1 MITQEFNLNM
11 IPDSEPV
18 VVHVNQCDQ
27 GTGRL
32 IAHLYHNDNP
42 YTPTNATA
50 IIQGTKPDKK
60 GFGYSDVTI
69 SGNTVTANLTE
80 QMTAVPGEV
89 RTQFVITDGYGVTGT
104 FAFILKVQASALD
117 ADTDTSETE
126 IPGIIDAARQSAHQA
141 AASAAAAALSE
152 QHAKSSE
159 DAALLSEQ
167 HAKASEDAALLSE
180 QHASAS
186 EQAAGTS
193 ESNAEA
199 WAVGE
204 RGGEPVPSTDPTYE
218 NNAKHW
224 AEVAEAAAA
233 HGGHTIED
241 LNGAGYTNRTNLQ
254 FLGSEVVDDEN
265 GDTTR
270 VNPTVLPLY
279 MSLQNDF
286 FAPILTEDGKLIL
299 TDDDDVIFANWHY
312 KYA

>member
-1 MITQEFNLNM
+1 
-11 IPDSEPV
+11 
-18 VVHVNQCDQ
+18 
-27 GTGRL
+27 
-32 IAHLYHNDNP
+32 
-42 YTPTNATA
+42 
-50 IIQGTKPDKK
+50 
-60 GFGYSDVTI
+60 
-69 SGNTVTANLTE
+69 
-80 QMTAVPGEV
+80 MTAVPGEV
-89 RTQFVITDGYGVTGT
+89 RTQFVITDGYGITGT
-104 FAFILKVQASALD
+104 FAFILEVQASALD

-159 DAALLSEQ
+159 DAAALSEQ
-167 HAKASEDAALLSE
+167 HAKTSEEAALLSE

-204 RGGEPVPSTDPTYE
+204 RGGEPVPSTDPTFE

-241 LNGAGYTNRTNLQ
+241 LNGTGYTNRTNLQ
-254 FLGSEVVDDEN
+254 FLGSEVVDDED

-270 VNPTVLPLY
+270 VNPTILPLY

-286 FAPILTEDGKLIL
+286 FAPILTDDGKLIL

>member
-1 MITQEFNLNM
+1 MVPES
-11 IPDSEPV
+11 DPV

-89 RTQFVITDGYGVTGT
+89 RTQFVITDGYGITGT
-104 FAFILKVQASALD
+104 FAFILEVQASALD

-159 DAALLSEQ
+159 DAAALSEQ
-167 HAKASEDAALLSE
+167 HAKTSEEAALLSE

-204 RGGEPVPSTDPTYE
+204 RGGEPVPSTDPTFE

-241 LNGAGYTNRTNLQ
+241 LNGTGYTNRTNLQ
-254 FLGSEVVDDEN
+254 FLGSEVVDDED

-270 VNPTVLPLY
+270 VNPTILPLY

-286 FAPILTEDGKLIL
+286 FAPILTDDGKLIL

>member
-1 MITQEFNLNM
+1 MVTQEFRLNM
-11 IPDSEPV
+11 VPESDPV
-18 VVHVNQCDQ
+18 VVHVNQGDE

-32 IAHLYHNDNP
+32 IAHLYHNDMP

-60 GFGYSDVTI
+60 GFGYSDVAI

-89 RTQFVITDGYGVTGT
+89 RTQFVITDGYGITGT
-104 FAFILKVQASALD
+104 FAFILEVQASALD

-159 DAALLSEQ
+159 DAA
-167 HAKASEDAALLSE
+167 ALSE

-204 RGGEPVPSTDPTYE
+204 RSGEPVPPTDPTYE
-218 NNAKHW
+218 NNARHW

-241 LNGAGYTNRTNLQ
+241 LNGTRYPNRTNLQ
-254 FLGSEVVDDEN
+254 FLGSEVIDDED

-270 VNPTVLPLY
+270 VNPTILPLY